1 MNSPIHLKFCDTD
14 GPVALNGCADL
25 LDAIRRVIPHWRF
38 ATLAPDASQTEPF
51 LRISKSADGFE
62 LYSPFLSRTK
72 RYTDTVDVM
81 CSLIYELAWSTL
93 RANPEWLCVHGAAI
107 EFSGRLVLFPNT
119 RRAGKSTLTACL
131 AAKGRRIFTD
141 DFLPIDLDANGVPNG
156 IACGAKP
163 RLRLPVPAEFSPELR
178 SFLEDEMAL
187 SGHQYGYLGDYKIS
201 LAKHGDRLP
210 FGAIVLLERVEGAS
224 PELITASK
232 ADVLRRIIIQNFS
245 RAQDA
250 RRILQVLHFIAS
262 SVPLYTLRYSN
273 AEEAASL
280 LASEFTDWP
289 APKAPDFGIAASGSQ
304 TDVLRDPPAGA
315 TADFNLAIVRS
326 DPVTELTV
334 DNEVFLVDEK
344 GYAIHHLD
352 SISGAIWSVLE
363 KPVLLTEVV
372 EMFQAAFPD
381 QPAQNV
387 SDDISGVVRRMVSIG
402 LVRQADA

>member
-1 MNSPIHLKFCDTD
+1 MSPPIHLKFCDTD
-14 GPVALNGCADL
+14 GPVALDGCADL
-25 LDAIRRVIPHWRF
+25 IGTIVTVIPHWRF
-38 ATLAPDASQTEPF
+38 ETLAPDASPTEPF
-51 LRISKSADGFE
+51 LTISKSAGGFE

-72 RYTDTVDVM
+72 RYTDKVDVM
-81 CSLIYELAWSTL
+81 CSLIYELAWSAL

-107 EFSGRLVLFPNT
+107 EFAGRLVLFPNT

-131 AAKGRRIFTD
+131 AADGCRVFTD
-141 DFLPIDLDANGVPNG
+141 DFLPIDLDTNGVPNG

-163 RLRLPVPAEFSPELR
+163 RLRLPVPAEFSSELR
-178 SFLEDEMAL
+178 SFLEEKMAII
-187 SGHQYGYLGDYKIS
+187 GHQYGYLGDDKIN
-201 LAKHGDRLP
+201 LAQHGDRLP

-262 SVPLYTLRYSN
+262 SVPLYTLRYSS

-280 LASEFTDWP
+280 LSSKFTDWP
-289 APKAPDFGIAASGSQ
+289 APKGPSFGISASGAQSE
-304 TDVLRDPPAGA
+304 VLRDPPTGA

-326 DPVTELTV
+326 DSVTELAV
-334 DNEVFLVDEK
+334 DDEIFLVDEK

-372 EMFQAAFPD
+372 GMFQAAFPD
-381 QPAQNV
+381 QPAQKI
-387 SDDISGVVRRMVSIG
+387 SDDISAVVRRMVNIG
-402 LVRQADA
+402 LVRQADV